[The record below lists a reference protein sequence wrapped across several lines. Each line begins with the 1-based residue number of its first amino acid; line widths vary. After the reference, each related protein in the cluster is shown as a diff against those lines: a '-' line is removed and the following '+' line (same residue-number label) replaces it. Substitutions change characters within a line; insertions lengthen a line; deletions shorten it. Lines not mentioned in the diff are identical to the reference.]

1 MDTSRLRRLQNSAAE
16 GDVAA
21 LFSIVAEDPYVLE
34 RIDEIPFVTTPLHTA
49 ISEGNIHFAKEVV
62 NLKPTLA
69 SKRDHL
75 GRSPLHLALEAKKL
89 QEGRSPRD
97 LDLEEKY
104 QELITWLIEIHP
116 ELVRVKAKGMV
127 TPLHYAA
134 QIDDEFNLADFL
146 YVCPSS
152 IKDLTVKC
160 ETAVHVALKNRSIE
174 AFKVLLGWLRHF
186 DQEEVLIWEDE
197 DGNNA
202 LHTAISENQP
212 QAVKLLIRYMNVNRK
227 NGKGLRA
234 LDIFYDR
241 QQSLNSEIGQILLGA
256 KARRASEVIR
266 CRCNVGKSVEKLLIK
281 TFFGYKKSLVD
292 YLCGELV
299 LTEVIMKH
307 VRLGDRIIN
316 RIPLEAQNVILVV
329 AILTA
334 TATYQAALS
343 PPGGLWQD
351 DGDEATN
358 NKTTATSNTTNTTH
372 SSKNFP
378 GSLTNLIFKARS
390 EQIAGH
396 MVLGSLYH
404 LNFMLFNTVAFSTS
418 VCTIIIVTI
427 GLRFSQII
435 GLSTTLIVIAYC
447 FALTETSPFPFG
459 SVLWYLFCI
468 LVTLIGGAAYFIPLV
483 LFLRER
489 LLKFYG
495 RGKLRLGS
503 LEQPKM

>member
-1 MDTSRLRRLQNSAAE
+1 MDTSRLGRLQNSAGE

-49 ISEGNIHFAKEVV
+49 ISEGHIHFAKEVV

-146 YVCPSS
+146 YVCPSAS
-152 IKDLTVKC
+152 KDLTVKC

-186 DQEEVLIWEDE
+186 DQEEILIWEDE

-241 QQSLNSEIGQILLGA
+241 QQSLNAEIGQILLGA

-358 NKTTATSNTTNTTH
+358 NKTTVTSNTTNTTH
-372 SSKNFP
+372 SSKSFP
-378 GSLTNLIFKARS
+378 GSLTNLIFNARS

-396 MVLGSLYH
+396 MVLG
-404 LNFMLFNTVAFSTS
+404 NVG
-418 VCTIIIVTI
+418 C
-427 GLRFSQII
+427 
-435 GLSTTLIVIAYC
+435 
-447 FALTETSPFPFG
+447 P
-459 SVLWYLFCI
+459 
-468 LVTLIGGAAYFIPLV
+468 LVTSAMEL
-483 LFLRER
+483 E
-489 LLKFYG
+489 FY
-495 RGKLRLGS
+495 RATHVHVHC
-503 LEQPKM
+503 